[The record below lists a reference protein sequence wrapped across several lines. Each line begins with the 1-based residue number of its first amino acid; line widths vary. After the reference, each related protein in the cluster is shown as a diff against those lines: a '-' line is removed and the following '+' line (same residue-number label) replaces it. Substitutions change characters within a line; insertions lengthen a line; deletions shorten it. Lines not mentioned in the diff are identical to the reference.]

1 MATTREFSSSMSTPQ
16 SGSASLDLIVNG
28 VTHHYNPFGEDMTVA
43 IPSNGMSVFID
54 APVELDDINVTQ
66 HDEGS
71 AGQEKYLRCMA
82 LLGDGQLPVCTTR
95 QKGPAGTHGAF
106 GPLAYITDSCELC
119 FNVPAYPLLSS
130 GNQLFKL
137 TSAGVWSKVT

>member
-1 MATTREFSSSMSTPQ
+1 MAVTREFSSSMSTPQ

-28 VTHHYNPFGEDMTVA
+28 STHHYNPFGEDMTVT
-43 IPSNGMSVFID
+43 IPLNGMSVFID
-54 APVELDDINVTQ
+54 APVELDNVSVTQ

-71 AGQEKYLRCMA
+71 AGQAKYLRCME

-119 FNVPAYPLLSS
+119 FYIPVYPEITS
-130 GNQLFKL
+130 GGKLFKL